1 MDVGFKGNPNIGSV
15 VLNQIVDTDD
25 FKSFANSFNQ
35 GDRIFIISSIFGGTG
50 ASGFPLLL
58 KSLRTGKDFPNN
70 DLINNAQIGAVTVLP
85 YFKLKQNDDSEI
97 DSSTFISKTKSA
109 LAYYE
114 NNIIKNNA
122 VDEMY
127 YLADNLSATYE
138 NYEGGSMQKNDA
150 HLIEFL
156 AASSIVDFSYK
167 DKQECTDNLELGIKE
182 VSGAVSFDSFYDR
195 MQDMLFSPLTQFTL
209 MSNALTYKVNRFKSS
224 SFNANKGNFEDIY
237 DSRFFGEITDY
248 FVQYKEWLKEMKNN
262 KRSLDLFNIECEDK
276 PFNLVTGITPKRI
289 MSRYSD
295 YDLVVARLD
304 SAVRACK
311 SKEAEDKFLEMF
323 YIGTKKLVAEKLNK

>member
-1 MDVGFKGNPNIGSV
+1 
-15 VLNQIVDTDD
+15 
-25 FKSFANSFNQ
+25 
-35 GDRIFIISSIFGGTG
+35 
-50 ASGFPLLL
+50 
-58 KSLRTGKDFPNN
+58 
-70 DLINNAQIGAVTVLP
+70 
-85 YFKLKQNDDSEI
+85 
-97 DSSTFISKTKSA
+97 
-109 LAYYE
+109 
-114 NNIIKNNA
+114 
-122 VDEMY
+122 
-127 YLADNLSATYE
+127 
-138 NYEGGSMQKNDA
+138 
-150 HLIEFL
+150 
-156 AASSIVDFSYK
+156 
-167 DKQECTDNLELGIKE
+167 
-182 VSGAVSFDSFYDR
+182 
-195 MQDMLFSPLTQFTL
+195 MLFSPLTQFTL

-311 SKEAEDKFLEMF
+311 SKEAENKFLEMF